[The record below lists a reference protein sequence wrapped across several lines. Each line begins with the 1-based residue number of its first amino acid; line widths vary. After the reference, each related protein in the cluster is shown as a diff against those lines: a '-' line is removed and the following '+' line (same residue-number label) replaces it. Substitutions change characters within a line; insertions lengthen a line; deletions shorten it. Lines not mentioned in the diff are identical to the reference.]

1 MRASRLLSILLT
13 LQSKGRVSAPALA
26 AALEVS
32 VRTVYRDIDH
42 LSAAGV
48 PVWGDRG
55 RQGGFQ
61 LKEGWRTQLTGLTA
75 SEAQALFMA
84 GLPGPAKDLGLQE
97 AAASVQLKLIAALP
111 ADWQQDAERAAS
123 RFHLDPVDW
132 FRGIAPPDHL
142 KAVAAAVWSGQRL
155 RIRYESWTAVSERDV
170 DPLGLVLKAGVWYLV
185 ARQGREMRT
194 FKLAAIQAL
203 ERLGETFVR
212 PRRFDLVAHWAE
224 ATRRFEDSVYRDV
237 ATLRVS
243 PAGLA
248 RLRRFGPL
256 VADAADRSAGAA
268 DERGW
273 RKVTVPIESI
283 EHAAD
288 EMLRLGAEAEVLA
301 PPALRDALR
310 ERAERLFELYAA
322 SPSSARGRRSG

>member
-13 LQSKGRVSAPALA
+13 LQNKGRVSAPALA

-32 VRTVYRDIDH
+32 VRTIYRDIDH

-84 GLPGPAKDLGLQE
+84 GLPGPAKDLGLQD
-97 AAASVQLKLIAALP
+97 AAASVHLKLIAALP
-111 ADWQQDAERAAS
+111 ADWQRDAERAAS

-132 FRGIAPPDHL
+132 FRGAAPPDHL
-142 KAVAAAVWSGQRL
+142 KAVAAAVWNEQKL
-155 RIRYESWTAVSERDV
+155 RMRYESWTSVREREV

-185 ARQGREMRT
+185 ARQGRELRT
-194 FKLAAIQAL
+194 FKLAAIQTL
-203 ERLGETFVR
+203 ERLTEPFVR
-212 PRRFDLVAHWAE
+212 PRRFDLVAYWAE
-224 ATRRFEDSVYRDV
+224 ATRRFEESVYRGV

-256 VADAADRSAGAA
+256 VADAADRASGAA
-268 DERGW
+268 DARGW
-273 RKVTVPIESI
+273 RRVTVPIESV

-288 EMLRLGAEAEVLA
+288 EMLRLGAEAEVIE
-301 PPALRDALR
+301 PEALR
-310 ERAERLFELYAA
+310 EALRLKAERLLALYAA
-322 SPSSARGRRSG
+322 

>member
-13 LQSKGRVSAPALA
+13 LQTKGRVSAPALA

-32 VRTVYRDIDH
+32 VRTIYRDIDH

-75 SEAQALFMA
+75 GEAQALFMA
-84 GLPGPAKDLGLQE
+84 GLPGPAKDLGLQD
-97 AAASVQLKLIAALP
+97 AAASVHLKLIAALP
-111 ADWQQDAERAAS
+111 ADWQRDAERAAS

-132 FRGIAPPDHL
+132 FRGVAPPDHL
-142 KAVAAAVWSGQRL
+142 KTVAAAVWNEQKL
-155 RIRYESWTAVSERDV
+155 RMRYESWTSVREREV

-185 ARQGREMRT
+185 ARQGRELRT
-194 FKLAAIQAL
+194 FKLAAIQTL
-203 ERLGETFVR
+203 QRLAEPFVR
-212 PRRFDLVAHWAE
+212 PRRFDLVAYWAE
-224 ATRRFEDSVYRDV
+224 ATRRFEESVYRGV

-256 VADAADRSAGAA
+256 VADAADRSAGVA
-268 DERGW
+268 DARGW
-273 RKVTVPIESI
+273 RRVTVPIESV

-288 EMLRLGAEAEVLA
+288 EMLKLGAEAEVIE
-301 PPALRDALR
+301 PQALR
-310 ERAERLFELYAA
+310 EALRLRAERLLALYAT
-322 SPSSARGRRSG
+322 

>member
-13 LQSKGRVSAPALA
+13 LQNKGRVSAPALA

-55 RQGGFQ
+55 RQGGFE

-75 SEAQALFMA
+75 GEAQALFMA
-84 GLPGPAKDLGLQE
+84 GLPGPAKDLGLQD
-97 AAASVQLKLIAALP
+97 AAASVHLKLIAALP
-111 ADWQQDAERAAS
+111 ADWQRDAERAAS
-123 RFHLDPVDW
+123 RFHLDAVDW
-132 FRGIAPPDHL
+132 FRGAAPPDHL
-142 KAVAAAVWSGQRL
+142 KAVAAAVWNEQKL
-155 RIRYESWTAVSERDV
+155 RMRYESWTSVREREV

-185 ARQGREMRT
+185 ARQGRELRT
-194 FKLAAIQAL
+194 FKLAAIQTL
-203 ERLGETFVR
+203 ERLTEPFVR
-212 PRRFDLVAHWAE
+212 PRRFDLVAYWAE
-224 ATRRFEDSVYRDV
+224 ATRRFEESVYRGV

-256 VADAADRSAGAA
+256 VADAADRASGAA
-268 DERGW
+268 DARGW
-273 RKVTVPIESI
+273 RRVTVPIESV

-288 EMLRLGAEAEVLA
+288 EMLRLGAEAEVIE
-301 PPALRDALR
+301 PEALR
-310 ERAERLFELYAA
+310 EALRLKAERLLALYAA
-322 SPSSARGRRSG
+322 

>member
-142 KAVAAAVWSGQRL
+142 KAVATAVWSGQRL

-170 DPLGLVLKAGVWYLV
+170 DPLGLVLKAGVWDLV

-224 ATRRFEDSVYRDV
+224 ATRRYEARVYRDV

-256 VADAADRSAGAA
+256 VADAADRSAGTPDA
-268 DERGW
+268 RGW
-273 RKVTVPIESI
+273 RKVTVPIESV

-288 EMLRLGAEAEVLA
+288 EMQRLGAEAEVLA

>member
-1 MRASRLLSILLT
+1 MYLPAHSGDARQPPALDPAHPAD
-13 LQSKGRVSAPALA
+13 QGRVSAPALA

-32 VRTVYRDIDH
+32 VRTIYRDIDH

-61 LKEGWRTQLTGLTA
+61 LKEGWRTQLTGLTTG
-75 SEAQALFMA
+75 EAQALFMA
-84 GLPGPAKDLGLQE
+84 GLPGPAKDLGLQD
-97 AAASVQLKLIAALP
+97 AAASVHLKLIAALP
-111 ADWQQDAERAAS
+111 ADWQRDAERAAS

-132 FRGIAPPDHL
+132 FRGAAPPDHL
-142 KAVAAAVWSGQRL
+142 KAVAAAVWNEQKL
-155 RIRYESWTAVSERDV
+155 RMRYESWTSVREREV

-185 ARQGREMRT
+185 ARQGRELRT
-194 FKLAAIQAL
+194 FKLAAIQTL
-203 ERLGETFVR
+203 QRLAEPFVR
-212 PRRFDLVAHWAE
+212 PRRFDLVAYWAE
-224 ATRRFEDSVYRDV
+224 ATRRFEESVYRGV

-256 VADAADRSAGAA
+256 VADAADRSAGVA
-268 DERGW
+268 DARGW
-273 RKVTVPIESI
+273 RRVTVPIESV

-288 EMLRLGAEAEVLA
+288 EMLELGADAEVIE
-301 PPALRDALR
+301 PQALR
-310 ERAERLFELYAA
+310 EALRLRAERLLALYAT
-322 SPSSARGRRSG
+322 